1 MWKIFLYSLVLY
13 GIKVQKLPSIRL
25 KKDINIFVMP
35 IITLTT
41 DFGEKDHF
49 AGAIKGAIYSE
60 MPEVKIVDISHS
72 VSPFNIPEAAYIIQ
86 NAYSSFPKG
95 TIHIIGIDSE
105 INKENKHIAIKLDDH
120 YFICANNGIMSM
132 VCSEIAPEKIVE
144 INIHDKLPTSFP
156 VLDVFVKVACHI
168 ARGGT
173 LEIIG
178 KLITDIK
185 PIKNILPFVK
195 DDKNQII
202 GNVIYIDNYGNVVTN
217 IKQSFFEAIQKGRKF
232 EISARHYKFK
242 TVFSKYSDVVD
253 FNSPEDKRFDEGKG
267 LVVFNSSNY
276 LEIAVYKSNSS
287 TVGSA
292 TTLMGLNMR
301 DTVSVNFIND

>member
-1 MWKIFLYSLVLY
+1 
-13 GIKVQKLPSIRL
+13 
-25 KKDINIFVMP
+25 MP

-60 MPEVKIVDISHS
+60 LPEVKIVDISHS
-72 VSPFNIPEAAYIIQ
+72 ISPFNIAEAAYIIQ

-95 TIHIIGIDSE
+95 TIHVIGIDSE
-105 INKENKHIAIKLDDH
+105 INPENKHIAVELDEH

-132 VCSEIAPEKIVE
+132 IANEIAHSKLVE
-144 INIHDKLPTSFP
+144 INIHDKIETSFP

-173 LEIIG
+173 LEVVG
-178 KLITDIK
+178 KAIDKIK
-185 PIKNILPFVK
+185 PIKNLVPYV
-195 DDKNQII
+195 NEEQTQII
-202 GNVIYIDNYGNVVTN
+202 GSIIYIDNYGNVVTN
-217 IKQSFFEAIQKGRKF
+217 IKKNFFETLQKGRSY
-232 EISARHYKFK
+232 EVSARNYKFK
-242 TVFSKYSDVVD
+242 KIYTKYSDIVNFD
-253 FNSPEDKRFDEGKG
+253 TPEDKRNDEGRG

-276 LEIAVYKSNSS
+276 LEIAIYKSNNQ

-292 TTLMGLNMR
+292 SSLMGLGLR
-301 DTVSVNFIND
+301 DTVTINFFK

>member
-1 MWKIFLYSLVLY
+1 MA
-13 GIKVQKLPSIRL
+13 
-25 KKDINIFVMP
+25 

-60 MPEVKIVDISHS
+60 LSDIRIVDVSHS
-72 VSPFNIPEAAYIIQ
+72 VSPFNISEAAYIIM

-105 INKENKHIAIKLDDH
+105 LNPENKHIAVKLDDH

-132 VCSEIAPEKIVE
+132 ICAEIAPEKIVE
-144 INIHDKLPTSFP
+144 INIHDKIETSFP

-173 LEIIG
+173 LEVIG
-178 KLITDIK
+178 KVINTIK
-185 PIKNILPFVK
+185 PIKNLIPFVN
-195 DDKNQII
+195 DEKNQII
-202 GNVIYIDNYGNVVTN
+202 GTVIYIDNYGNVITN
-217 IKQSFFEAIQKGRKF
+217 IKRKFFENVQKTRAY
-232 EISARHYKFK
+232 EISARNHKFK
-242 TVFSKYSDVVD
+242 TIYNKYSDIVN
-253 FNSPEDKRFDEGKG
+253 FETEEAKRNDEGKG

-276 LEIAVYKSNSS
+276 LEIAVYKSNCN
-287 TVGSA
+287 TVGGAS
-292 TTLMGLNMR
+292 TLMGLKTM
-301 DTVSVNFIND
+301 DTVTVNFSKI

>member
-1 MWKIFLYSLVLY
+1 MA
-13 GIKVQKLPSIRL
+13 
-25 KKDINIFVMP
+25 

-60 MPEVKIVDISHS
+60 LPEVRIVDVSHS
-72 VSPFNIPEAAYIIQ
+72 VSPFNISEAAYIIQ

-95 TIHIIGIDSE
+95 TIHIVGIDSE
-105 INKENKHIAIKLDDH
+105 LSPENKHIAVKLDDH

-132 VCSEIAPEKIVE
+132 ICSEIAPEKIVE
-144 INIHDKLPTSFP
+144 INIHDKIETNFP

-173 LEIIG
+173 LEVIG
-178 KLITDIK
+178 KVINTIK
-185 PIKNILPFVK
+185 PIKNLNPFVN

-202 GNVIYIDNYGNVVTN
+202 GSVIYIDNYGNVVTN
-217 IKQSFFEAIQKGRKF
+217 IKKKFFEDIQKTRAYEIYARNHKFTKIYGRYSDIVNF
-232 EISARHYKFK
+232 EIEE
-242 TVFSKYSDVVD
+242 SKR
-253 FNSPEDKRFDEGKG
+253 NDEGKG
-267 LVVFNSSNY
+267 LVVFNSSGY
-276 LEIAVYKSNSS
+276 LEIAVYKSNCS

-292 TTLMGLNMR
+292 STLMGLKTM
-301 DTVSVNFIND
+301 DTVTVNFLKS

>member
-1 MWKIFLYSLVLY
+1 MA
-13 GIKVQKLPSIRL
+13 
-25 KKDINIFVMP
+25 

-86 NAYSSFPKG
+86 NAYSSFPDG

-105 INKENKHIAIKLDDH
+105 INEENKHIAIELDGH
-120 YFICANNGIMSM
+120 FFVCANNGIMSM
-132 VCSEIAPEKIVE
+132 ICAEISPKQIVE
-144 INIHDKLPTSFP
+144 INIHDKIETSFP

-173 LEIIG
+173 LAVIG
-178 KLITDIK
+178 KNIKNIK
-185 PIKNILPFVK
+185 PIRNLEPYVNDEKT
-195 DDKNQII
+195 QII
-202 GNVIYIDNYGNVVTN
+202 GSIIYIDNYGNVITN
-217 IKQSFFEAIQKGRKF
+217 IRKSFFETLQKGRPF
-232 EISARHYKFK
+232 EVFARNHKFK
-242 TVFSKYSDVVD
+242 KIHAKYSDIVN
-253 FNSPEDKRFDEGKG
+253 FNTPEENRNDEGRG

-276 LEIAVYKSNSS
+276 LEIAIYKGNTGNVGGASS
-287 TVGSA
+287 
-292 TTLMGLNMR
+292 LMGLKLR
-301 DTVSVNFIND
+301 DTVTINFIK

>member
-1 MWKIFLYSLVLY
+1 
-13 GIKVQKLPSIRL
+13 
-25 KKDINIFVMP
+25 MP

-60 MPEVKIVDISHS
+60 LPEVKIVDISHS
-72 VSPFNIPEAAYIIQ
+72 ISPFNIAEAAYIIQ

-95 TIHIIGIDSE
+95 TIHVIGIDSE
-105 INKENKHIAIKLDDH
+105 INPENKHIAVELDEH

-132 VCSEIAPEKIVE
+132 IANEIAHSKLVE
-144 INIHDKLPTSFP
+144 INIHDKIETSFP

-173 LEIIG
+173 LEVIG
-178 KLITDIK
+178 KAIDKIK
-185 PIKNILPFVK
+185 PIKNLVPYV
-195 DDKNQII
+195 NEEQTQII
-202 GNVIYIDNYGNVVTN
+202 GSIIYIDNYGNVVTN
-217 IKQSFFEAIQKGRKF
+217 IRKNFFETLQKGRSY
-232 EISARHYKFK
+232 EVSARNYKFK
-242 TVFSKYSDVVD
+242 KIQSKYSDIVNFD
-253 FNSPEDKRFDEGKG
+253 TPEDKRNDEGRG

-276 LEIAVYKSNSS
+276 LEIAIYKSNNQ

-292 TTLMGLNMR
+292 SSLMGLGLR
-301 DTVSVNFIND
+301 DTVTINFFK